1 MIIQIPTNCP
11 CCDYPLELVNAQL
24 FCRNLACGA
33 QLSKKIEHFCKTL
46 SIKGLGPKTVEKL
59 NLGDITE
66 IFWFEE
72 GEELTA
78 TLGSDKLAEKLI
90 IEISKATKAD
100 LATVLT
106 SFSIPLVGGTASAKI
121 CQVVDH
127 IDQINAETCKE
138 AGLGAKVT
146 ENLLNW
152 LSTDF
157 LEIKEFL
164 PFDFRSSKVESTN
177 TDGMTVCITGKLLS
191 YKTKSEAAKVLA
203 AAGFKVVE
211 TVTRTLNY
219 LVDED
224 NKSSTKRKKAEEYG
238 ITIITN
244 LNDLLTKKET

>member
-1 MIIQIPTNCP
+1 MIIQIPTDCP

-24 FCRNLACGA
+24 FCRNLACSA
-33 QLSKKIEHFCKTL
+33 QLSKKIEHFCRTL

-66 IFWFEE
+66 IFWLEE
-72 GEELTA
+72 SDLVSA
-78 TLGSDKLAEKLI
+78 LGSDKLAEKLI

-106 SFSIPLVGGTASAKI
+106 SFAIPLVGNTATAKI
-121 CQVVDH
+121 CAVVDH
-127 IDQINAETCKE
+127 ISEITEETCKA

-146 ENLLNW
+146 ENLLTW
-152 LSTDF
+152 LATDF
-157 LEIKEFL
+157 LEIEEFL
-164 PFDFRSSKVESTN
+164 PFDFKSRNAETTN
-177 TDGMTVCITGKLLS
+177 TDGLTVCITGKLVS
-191 YKTKSEAAKVLA
+191 YKTKSEATKVLV

-211 TVTRTLNY
+211 TVTRALNY

>member
-1 MIIQIPTNCP
+1 MIIHIPTNCP

-66 IFWFEE
+66 IFWLEE
-72 GEELTA
+72 SDLVSA
-78 TLGSDKLAEKLI
+78 LGSDKLAEKLI

-106 SFSIPLVGGTASAKI
+106 SFAIPLVGNTATTKI
-121 CQVVDH
+121 CSIVTH
-127 IDQINAETCKE
+127 IDEINAETCKE

-146 ENLLNW
+146 ENLLTW

-164 PFDFRSSKVESTN
+164 PFDFKSRKVEISN
-177 TDGMTVCITGKLLS
+177 TDSLTVCITGKLVS
-191 YKTKSEAAKVLA
+191 YKTKSEATKVLV

-211 TVTRTLNY
+211 TVTRALNY

-224 NKSSTKRKKAEEYG
+224 NKASTKRKKAEEYG

-244 LNDLLTKKET
+244 LNDLLTQKET

>member
-1 MIIQIPTNCP
+1 MIIQIPTDCP

-24 FCRNLACGA
+24 FCRNLACSA
-33 QLSKKIEHFCKTL
+33 QLSKKIEHFCRTL

-66 IFWFEE
+66 IFWLEE
-72 GEELTA
+72 SDLVSA
-78 TLGSDKLAEKLI
+78 LGSDKLAEKLI

-106 SFSIPLVGGTASAKI
+106 SFAIPLVGNTATAKI
-121 CQVVDH
+121 CSVVNH
-127 IDQINAETCKE
+127 ISEITEETCKA

-146 ENLLNW
+146 ENLLTW
-152 LSTDF
+152 LATDF
-157 LEIKEFL
+157 LEIEEFL
-164 PFDFRSSKVESTN
+164 PFDFKSRNAETTN
-177 TDGMTVCITGKLLS
+177 TDGLTVCITGKLSS
-191 YKTKSEAAKVLA
+191 YKTKSEATKVLV

>member
-1 MIIQIPTNCP
+1 MIIQIPTDCP

-24 FCRNLACGA
+24 FCRNLACSA
-33 QLSKKIEHFCKTL
+33 QLSKKIEHFCRTL

-59 NLGDITE
+59 NLADITE
-66 IFWFEE
+66 IFWLEE
-72 GEELTA
+72 SDLVDA
-78 TLGSDKLAEKLI
+78 LGSDRLAEKLLL
-90 IEISKATKAD
+90 EISKATKAD

-106 SFSIPLVGGTASAKI
+106 SFAIPLVGNTASTKI
-121 CQVVDH
+121 CSVVNH
-127 IDQINAETCKE
+127 ISEITEETCKA

-146 ENLLNW
+146 ENLLTW

-157 LEIKEFL
+157 LEIEEFL
-164 PFDFRSSKVESTN
+164 PFDFRSRNAETTN
-177 TDGMTVCITGKLLS
+177 TDSLTVCITGKLSS
-191 YKTKSEAAKVLA
+191 YKTKSEATKVLV

>member
-11 CCDYPLELVNAQL
+11 CCDYPLELINAQL

-46 SIKGLGPKTVEKL
+46 SIKGLGPKTVQKL

-66 IFWFEE
+66 IFWLEE
-72 GEELTA
+72 GEELTN

-90 IEISKATKAD
+90 IEINKATKSD
-100 LATVLT
+100 LATVLA
-106 SFSIPLVGGTASAKI
+106 SFSIPLVGNTAATKI
-121 CQVVDH
+121 CSVVSH
-127 IDQINAETCKE
+127 IDQINTETCKE

-146 ENLLNW
+146 ENLISW
-152 LSTDF
+152 LETDF
-157 LEIKEFL
+157 QEIREFL
-164 PFDFRSSKVESTN
+164 PFDFKSKAVESKN
-177 TDGMTVCITGKLLS
+177 TDSMTVCITGKLLS

-244 LNDLLTKKET
+244 LNDLLTQKEI

>member
-1 MIIQIPTNCP
+1 MLIEIPTTCP

-46 SIKGLGPKTVEKL
+46 TIKGLGPKTVEKL

-66 IFWFEE
+66 IFWLEE
-72 GEELTA
+72 GEELTS

-106 SFSIPLVGGTASAKI
+106 SFAIPLVGNTAATKI
-121 CQVVDH
+121 CAVVDH
-127 IDQINAETCKE
+127 IDEISPETCQQ

-157 LEIKEFL
+157 LEIREFL
-164 PFDFRSSKVESTN
+164 PFDFKSRRVEVTN
-177 TDGMTVCITGKLLS
+177 TDSLTVCITGKLSS
-191 YKTKSEAAKVLA
+191 YKTKSEAAKALA

-224 NKSSTKRKKAEEYG
+224 NKASTKRKKAEEYG

-244 LNDLLTKKET
+244 LNDLLTQKET

>member
-1 MIIQIPTNCP
+1 MIIQIPTDCP
-11 CCDYPLELVNAQL
+11 CCDYPLELVNSQL
-24 FCRNLACGA
+24 FCRNLACSA
-33 QLSKKIEHFCKTL
+33 QLSKKIEHFCRTL

-66 IFWFEE
+66 IFWLEE
-72 GEELTA
+72 SDLVSA
-78 TLGSDKLAEKLI
+78 LGSDRLAEKLI

-106 SFSIPLVGGTASAKI
+106 SFAIPLVGNTATAKI
-121 CQVVDH
+121 CAVVDH
-127 IDQINAETCKE
+127 ISEITEETCKA

-146 ENLLNW
+146 ENLLTW
-152 LSTDF
+152 LATDF
-157 LEIKEFL
+157 LEIEEFL
-164 PFDFRSSKVESTN
+164 PFDFKSRNAETTN
-177 TDGMTVCITGKLLS
+177 TDGLTVCITGKLVS
-191 YKTKSEAAKVLA
+191 YKTKSEATKVLV

>member
-1 MIIQIPTNCP
+1 MIIQIPTDCP

-24 FCRNLACGA
+24 FCRNLACSA
-33 QLSKKIEHFCKTL
+33 QLSKKIEHFCRTL

-66 IFWFEE
+66 IFWLEE
-72 GEELTA
+72 SDLVSA
-78 TLGSDKLAEKLI
+78 LGSDKLAEKLI

-106 SFSIPLVGGTASAKI
+106 SFAIPLVGNTATTKI
-121 CQVVDH
+121 CAVVDH
-127 IDQINAETCKE
+127 ISEITEETCKA

-146 ENLLNW
+146 ENLLTW
-152 LSTDF
+152 LATDF
-157 LEIKEFL
+157 LEIEEFL
-164 PFDFRSSKVESTN
+164 PFDFKSRNAETTN
-177 TDGMTVCITGKLLS
+177 TDGLTVCITGKLVS
-191 YKTKSEAAKVLA
+191 YKTKSEATKVLV

>member
-66 IFWFEE
+66 IFWLEE
-72 GEELTA
+72 SDLVSA
-78 TLGSDKLAEKLI
+78 LGSDKLAEKLI

-106 SFSIPLVGGTASAKI
+106 SFAIPLVGGTATTKI
-121 CQVVDH
+121 CAVVDN
-127 IDQINAETCKE
+127 IDQITAETCE
-138 AGLGAKVT
+138 QAGLGAKVT
-146 ENLLNW
+146 ENLLTW

-157 LEIKEFL
+157 LEIREFL
-164 PFDFRSSKVESTN
+164 PFDFKSNRVELTN
-177 TDGMTVCITGKLLS
+177 TDGMTVCITGKLSS

-244 LNDLLTKKET
+244 LKDLLTQKET

>member
-1 MIIQIPTNCP
+1 MIIQFPTNCP

-33 QLSKKIEHFCKTL
+33 QLSKKIEHFCRTL

-66 IFWFEE
+66 IFWLEE
-72 GEELTA
+72 SDLVSA
-78 TLGSDKLAEKLI
+78 LGSDKLAEKLI

-106 SFSIPLVGGTASAKI
+106 SFAIPLVGNTATTKI
-121 CQVVDH
+121 CSIVSH
-127 IDQINAETCKE
+127 IDEISAETCKE

-146 ENLLNW
+146 ENLLTW

-164 PFDFRSSKVESTN
+164 PFDFKSKKVESSN
-177 TDGMTVCITGKLLS
+177 TDSLTVCITGKLVS
-191 YKTKSEAAKVLA
+191 YKTKSEATKVLV

-244 LNDLLTKKET
+244 LNDLLTQKET

>member
-1 MIIQIPTNCP
+1 MIIQIPTDCP

-24 FCRNLACGA
+24 FCRNLACSA
-33 QLSKKIEHFCKTL
+33 QLSKKIEHFCRTL

-66 IFWFEE
+66 IFWLEE
-72 GEELTA
+72 SDLVSA
-78 TLGSDKLAEKLI
+78 LGSDRLAEKLI

-106 SFSIPLVGGTASAKI
+106 SFAIPLVGNTATTKI
-121 CQVVDH
+121 CAVVDH
-127 IDQINAETCKE
+127 ISEITEETCKA

-146 ENLLNW
+146 ENLLTW
-152 LSTDF
+152 LATDF
-157 LEIKEFL
+157 LEIEEFL
-164 PFDFRSSKVESTN
+164 PFDFKSRNAETTN
-177 TDGMTVCITGKLLS
+177 TDGLTVCITGKLVS
-191 YKTKSEAAKVLA
+191 YKTKSEATKVLV

>member
-1 MIIQIPTNCP
+1 MIIEIPTNCP

-33 QLSKKIEHFCKTL
+33 QLSKKIEHFCRTL

-66 IFWFEE
+66 IFWLEE
-72 GEELTA
+72 SDLVEV
-78 TLGSDKLAEKLI
+78 LGSDRLAEKLI
-90 IEISKATKAD
+90 VEIQKARSAD

-106 SFSIPLVGGTASAKI
+106 SFAIPLVGNTATAKI
-121 CQVVDH
+121 CAVVSH
-127 IDQINAETCKE
+127 ISEITAETCKT

-146 ENLLNW
+146 ENLLTW
-152 LSTDF
+152 LATDF
-157 LEIKEFL
+157 QEIKEFL
-164 PFDFRSSKVESTN
+164 PFDFKSSKAEVPDTN
-177 TDGMTVCITGKLLS
+177 SLTVCITGKLVS

-211 TVTRTLNY
+211 TVTRTTNY
-219 LVDED
+219 LVDEED
-224 NKSSTKRKKAEEYG
+224 KASTKRKKAEEYG

-244 LNDLLTKKET
+244 LNDLLTQKET

>member
-1 MIIQIPTNCP
+1 MIIQIPTDCP

-24 FCRNLACGA
+24 LCRNLACSA
-33 QLSKKIEHFCKTL
+33 QLSKKIEHFCRTL

-66 IFWFEE
+66 IFWLEE
-72 GEELTA
+72 SDLVSA
-78 TLGSDKLAEKLI
+78 LGSDKLAEKLI

-106 SFSIPLVGGTASAKI
+106 SFAIPLVGNTATTKI
-121 CQVVDH
+121 CAVVDH
-127 IDQINAETCKE
+127 ISEITEETCKA

-146 ENLLNW
+146 ENLLTW
-152 LSTDF
+152 LATDF
-157 LEIKEFL
+157 LEIEEFL
-164 PFDFRSSKVESTN
+164 PFDFKSRNAETTN
-177 TDGMTVCITGKLLS
+177 TDGLTVCITGKLVS
-191 YKTKSEAAKVLA
+191 YKTKSEATKVLV

-211 TVTRTLNY
+211 TVTRALNY

>member
-1 MIIQIPTNCP
+1 MIIQIPTDCP
-11 CCDYPLELVNAQL
+11 CCDYPLETVNVQL
-24 FCRNLACGA
+24 FCRNLACSA
-33 QLSKKIEHFCKTL
+33 QLSKKIEHFCRTL

-59 NLGDITE
+59 NLADITE
-66 IFWFEE
+66 IFWLEE
-72 GEELTA
+72 SDLVDA
-78 TLGSDKLAEKLI
+78 LGSDRLAEKLLL
-90 IEISKATKAD
+90 EISKATKAD
-100 LATVLT
+100 LATVLA
-106 SFSIPLVGGTASAKI
+106 SFAIPLVGNTAATKI
-121 CQVVDH
+121 CSVVAH
-127 IDQINAETCKE
+127 ISEITEETCKV

-146 ENLLNW
+146 ENLLTW

-157 LEIKEFL
+157 LEIEEFL
-164 PFDFRSSKVESTN
+164 PFDFRSRNAETPN
-177 TDGMTVCITGKLLS
+177 TDNLTVCITGKLVS

>member
-33 QLSKKIEHFCKTL
+33 QLSKKIEHFCRTL

-66 IFWFEE
+66 IFWLEE
-72 GEELTA
+72 SDLVSA
-78 TLGSDKLAEKLI
+78 LGSDRLAEKLI
-90 IEISKATKAD
+90 IEINKATKAD

-106 SFSIPLVGGTASAKI
+106 SFAIPLVGNTVSTKI
-121 CQVVDH
+121 CAVVNH
-127 IDQINAETCKE
+127 IDEITAATCE
-138 AGLGAKVT
+138 QAGLGAKVT
-146 ENLLNW
+146 ENLLTW

-157 LEIKEFL
+157 LEIREFL
-164 PFDFRSSKVESTN
+164 PFDFKSSRVEATN
-177 TDGMTVCITGKLLS
+177 TDGLTVCITGKLSS
-191 YKTKSEAAKVLA
+191 YKTKSEATKVLV

-219 LVDED
+219 LVDEE

-244 LNDLLTKKET
+244 LNDLLTQKET

>member
-1 MIIQIPTNCP
+1 
-11 CCDYPLELVNAQL
+11 VNVQL
-24 FCRNLACGA
+24 FCRNLACSA

-66 IFWFEE
+66 IFWLEE
-72 GEELTA
+72 SDLVSA
-78 TLGSDKLAEKLI
+78 LGSDKLAEKLI

-106 SFSIPLVGGTASAKI
+106 SFAIPLVGNTATTKI
-121 CQVVDH
+121 CSIVTH
-127 IDQINAETCKE
+127 IDEINAETCKE

-146 ENLLNW
+146 ENLLTW

-164 PFDFRSSKVESTN
+164 PFDFKSRKVEISN
-177 TDGMTVCITGKLLS
+177 TDSLTVCITGKLVS
-191 YKTKSEAAKVLA
+191 YKTKSEATKVLV

-211 TVTRTLNY
+211 TVTRALNY

-224 NKSSTKRKKAEEYG
+224 NKASTKRKKAEEYG

-244 LNDLLTKKET
+244 LNDLLTQKET

>member
-1 MIIQIPTNCP
+1 MIIQIPTDCP

-24 FCRNLACGA
+24 FCRNLACSA
-33 QLSKKIEHFCKTL
+33 QLSKKIEHFCRTL

-66 IFWFEE
+66 IFWLEE
-72 GEELTA
+72 SDLVSA
-78 TLGSDKLAEKLI
+78 LGSDKLAEKLI

-106 SFSIPLVGGTASAKI
+106 SFAIPLVGNTATTKI
-121 CQVVDH
+121 CAVVDH
-127 IDQINAETCKE
+127 ISEITEETCKV

-146 ENLLNW
+146 ENLLMW

-157 LEIKEFL
+157 LEIEEFL
-164 PFDFRSSKVESTN
+164 PFDFKSRNAEITN
-177 TDGMTVCITGKLLS
+177 TDGLTVCITGKLVS
-191 YKTKSEAAKVLA
+191 YKTKSEATKVLV

>member
-1 MIIQIPTNCP
+1 MIIQIPTDCP

-46 SIKGLGPKTVEKL
+46 SIKGMGPKTVEKL
-59 NLGDITE
+59 NLADITE
-66 IFWFEE
+66 IFWLEE
-72 GEELTA
+72 GTELTA
-78 TLGSDKLAEKLI
+78 ALGSEKLAEKLV

-100 LATVLT
+100 LATVLA
-106 SFSIPLVGGTASAKI
+106 SFAIPLVGNTAAAKI
-121 CQVVDH
+121 CAVVSH
-127 IDQINAETCKE
+127 IDEINSETCKA

-146 ENLLNW
+146 ENLLTW
-152 LSTDF
+152 LATDF
-157 LEIKEFL
+157 LEIREFL
-164 PFDFRSSKVESTN
+164 PFDFRPRNTETTN
-177 TDGMTVCITGKLLS
+177 TDGLTVCITGKLVS

>member
-59 NLGDITE
+59 NLQDITE
-66 IFWFEE
+66 IFWLEE
-72 GEELTA
+72 SDLVSA
-78 TLGSDKLAEKLI
+78 LGSDKLAEKLI

-106 SFSIPLVGGTASAKI
+106 SFAIPLVGNTATTKI
-121 CQVVDH
+121 CSIVSH
-127 IDQINAETCKE
+127 IDEISAETCKE

-146 ENLLNW
+146 ENLLTW

-164 PFDFRSSKVESTN
+164 PFDFKSKKVESSN
-177 TDGMTVCITGKLLS
+177 TDSLTVCITGKLLS
-191 YKTKSEAAKVLA
+191 YKTKSEATKVLV

-244 LNDLLTKKET
+244 LKDLLTQKEN

>member
-33 QLSKKIEHFCKTL
+33 QLSKKIEHFCRTL

-66 IFWFEE
+66 IFWLEE
-72 GEELTA
+72 SDLVSA
-78 TLGSDKLAEKLI
+78 LGSDRLAEKLI
-90 IEISKATKAD
+90 IEINKATKAD

-106 SFSIPLVGGTASAKI
+106 SFAIPLVGNTVSTKI
-121 CQVVDH
+121 CAVVNH
-127 IDQINAETCKE
+127 IDEITAATCE
-138 AGLGAKVT
+138 QAGLGAKVT
-146 ENLLNW
+146 ENLLTW
-152 LSTDF
+152 LATDF
-157 LEIKEFL
+157 LEIREFL
-164 PFDFRSSKVESTN
+164 PFDFKSCVVETTN
-177 TDGMTVCITGKLLS
+177 TDGLTVCITGKLSS
-191 YKTKSEAAKVLA
+191 YKTKSEATKVLV

-219 LVDED
+219 LVDEE

-244 LNDLLTKKET
+244 LNDLLTQKET

>member
-1 MIIQIPTNCP
+1 MIIQIPNNCP

-33 QLSKKIEHFCKTL
+33 QLSKKIEHFCRTL

-66 IFWFEE
+66 IFWLEE
-72 GEELTA
+72 SDIVSA
-78 TLGSDKLAEKLI
+78 LGSDRLAEKLI
-90 IEISKATKAD
+90 IEINKATKAD

-106 SFSIPLVGGTASAKI
+106 SFAIPLVGNTVSTKI
-121 CQVVDH
+121 CAVVSH
-127 IDQINAETCKE
+127 IDEITAATCE
-138 AGLGAKVT
+138 QAGLGAKVT
-146 ENLLNW
+146 ENLLTW
-152 LSTDF
+152 LATDF
-157 LEIKEFL
+157 LEIREFL
-164 PFDFRSSKVESTN
+164 PFDFKSRVVETTN
-177 TDGMTVCITGKLLS
+177 TDSLTVCITGKLSS
-191 YKTKSEAAKVLA
+191 YKTKSEATKVLV

-219 LVDED
+219 LVDEE

-244 LNDLLTKKET
+244 LNDLLTQKET

>member
-11 CCDYPLELVNAQL
+11 CCDYKLELVNAQL
-24 FCRNLACGA
+24 FCRNLACSA

-66 IFWFEE
+66 IFWLEE
-72 GEELTA
+72 GAELTA

-90 IEISKATKAD
+90 IEINKATKAD

-106 SFSIPLVGGTASAKI
+106 SFAIPLVGNTASTKI
-121 CQVVDH
+121 CQVVTH
-127 IDQINAETCKE
+127 IDEINAETCKE

-146 ENLLNW
+146 ENLLTW

-164 PFDFRSSKVESTN
+164 PFDFKSKKVEISN
-177 TDGMTVCITGKLLS
+177 TDSLTVCITGKLVS
-191 YKTKSEAAKVLA
+191 YKTKSEATKVLV

-244 LNDLLTKKET
+244 LNDLLTQKET